1 VTAMRV
7 LTSILNQAV
16 FEVRVDS
23 TKLFKVTLA
32 PRTYCY
38 WISVVPDHY
47 KYWECFR
54 ETHPQWRQ
62 IALKYG
68 ASRTTLDFHG
78 YCPEFPSMRSLVSWL
93 FDVLK
98 LSQGERR
105 LLTLSIQGGRW
116 SVF

>member
-1 VTAMRV
+1 MRV

-98 LSQGERR
+98 LSKAKED
-105 LLTLSIQGGRW
+105 
-116 SVF
+116 F